1 MSKILLTGSAG
12 FIGRN
17 LLVELLNRGHEVT
30 SLDRLFG
37 ADLSDRET
45 IDQNVKIVDQVIH
58 LAAIADLN
66 YAREHPEQTFKTNIE
81 GTWNIAEFSA
91 KHNKRLLYASTC
103 CIYGDQ
109 DFEKYPE
116 TTEEA
121 PPNPNEI
128 YAYSKYIGELII
140 KSFNFTHGMPYVN
153 MRFPTTYGEP
163 GQREVLGVKIFFR
176 QAMKGEPITVHGDGT
191 QTRTLTHISDLVRGV
206 VALVER
212 PELNNFAINLSTEE
226 SVSAND
232 MAGMI
237 KEIAGSTS
245 PIVHIEQRPGQT
257 MKEAIRSY
265 KAKELLGWEAEIS
278 FKDGLKQCYEV
289 LLRERKEPVL
299 P

>member
-81 GTWNIAEFSA
+81 VTWNIAEFSA

-103 CIYGDQ
+103 CVYGDQ
-109 DFEKYPE
+109 DFDKYPE

-140 KSFNFTHGMPYVN
+140 KSFNFTHGLNYVN

-176 QAMKGEPITVHGDGT
+176 QAMEGLPITIHGDGT
-191 QTRTLTHISDLVRGV
+191 QTRTLTHISDLVDAV
-206 VALVER
+206 VRLVEK
-212 PELNNFAINLSTEE
+212 PNLNNFAINLSTEE

-232 MAGMI
+232 MANMI
-237 KEIAGSTS
+237 KEVTGSSSEIT
-245 PIVHIEQRPGQT
+245 HINQRPGQT
-257 MKEAIRSY
+257 MREAINSN
-265 KAKELLGWEAEIS
+265 KARELLGWEAQVGFEE
-278 FKDGLKQCYEV
+278 GLKQC
-289 LLRERKEPVL
+289 
-299 P
+299 

>member
-116 TTEEA
+116 TTEES

-140 KSFNFTHGMPYVN
+140 KSFNFTHGLNYVN
-153 MRFPTTYGEP
+153 MRFPTTFGEP

-176 QAMKGEPITVHGDGT
+176 QAMEGKPITVHGDGL
-191 QTRTLTHISDLVRGV
+191 QTRTLTHISDLVEAV
-206 VALVER
+206 VRLVEK
-212 PELNNFAINLSTEE
+212 PDLNNFAINLSTEE

-232 MAGMI
+232 MAEQI
-237 KEIAGSTS
+237 RTITGSTS
-245 PIVHIEQRPGQT
+245 PIIHVGQRPGQT
-257 MKEAIRSY
+257 MKEAIKST
-265 KAKELLGWEAEIS
+265 KAKELLDWEAKVKFE
-278 FKDGLKQCYEV
+278 DGLNQCYEV
-289 LLRERKEPVL
+289 LLKEKSK
-299 P
+299 